1 VSDAADEVL
10 SRESVPRSYP
20 SLDFARVLIPVV
32 VGILPHVAAAQGL
45 ETPTLTALRLQ
56 SADRITLD
64 GRLTEDPWRRA
75 EAASGFRQQDPHTGD
90 PATES
95 TEVRVLYDEDRI
107 IIGVICFD
115 SEPRRVMGNQMQ
127 RDQSL
132 GADDRFMVAID
143 TYSDGRSGYYFEI
156 NPSGAMGDGL
166 VQPGS
171 GTGSSTGTGG
181 GGVNRS
187 WDGIWNARVD
197 RNEMGWTAEIE
208 IPFHTINFSP
218 GASSW
223 GINFQR
229 TIRRKIE
236 ETLWSGWARNQGLTY
251 MPAAGRLQGLEG
263 LHQGLGLDLL
273 PYVVGNSSAA
283 PGRGLPAS
291 VQTGALGGDVVYSL
305 TPRLRANASI
315 NTDFAE
321 TEVDQRQVNLT
332 RFPLFFPEKR
342 AFFLEGASV
351 FNFSREQGT
360 SIVPFFSRRIG
371 LDDSGVPQPI
381 DYGAKLTGQAGSFD
395 VGVLQVRT
403 RDRGKVPGEDFT
415 VVRSQ
420 RRFWRQ
426 SYVGALFTNRSD
438 ASAPAR
444 QTAGVDFAL
453 ATSTFLR
460 KEVLEVSGFYL
471 NTTKLRG
478 SSGGAAFGAR
488 LNMPN
493 DPINARISIREVQ
506 DGYDP
511 AVGFVDR
518 RAYRLIDPAVR
529 YTVHTERG
537 RYAPY
542 IRRFSFETDLNYIFN
557 LDGQLE
563 SRRPDVQ
570 LIRVD
575 LHSSDLVEFHL
586 LPLYERLPRDFQ
598 ISPGIVLPAGS
609 QYSFLRRHYQAQTT
623 TSRPVSLNASY
634 EDGEFYSGERRQVVG
649 TLSIRPRRGWLINV
663 GGDFNEISLREGRF
677 TTRVWLND
685 LNTQFNPFIS
695 LVNRLQ
701 FDTVTRQL
709 GWQSRFRWIT
719 RPGNDIFFVYTH
731 NWTDRTTLQT
741 LDRKGSVKI
750 VRTIRF

>member
-1 VSDAADEVL
+1 VAICALLFPATAARAQVTSTPE
-10 SRESVPRSYP
+10 RSV
-20 SLDFARVLIPVV
+20 
-32 VGILPHVAAAQGL
+32 
-45 ETPTLTALRLQ
+45 TAIRLQ
-56 SADRITLD
+56 PAERLVLD
-64 GRLTEDPWRRA
+64 GRLAEEAWRRA
-75 EAASGFRQQDPHTGD
+75 PSASDFRQQDPNTGD
-90 PATES
+90 PATEP
-95 TEVRVLYDEDRI
+95 TEVRVLYDENRI
-107 IIGVICFD
+107 LVGVTCFD
-115 SEPRRVMGNQMQ
+115 SEPARIMGNQMQ

-132 GADDRFMVAID
+132 GADDRFMIAID

-166 VQPGS
+166 VQPGT
-171 GTGSSTGTGG
+171 GTGGTTGTGG

-197 RNEMGWTAEIE
+197 RNAMGWTAEIE
-208 IPFHTINFSP
+208 IPLRTINFNRD
-218 GASSW
+218 ASSW
-223 GINFQR
+223 GVNFQR

-251 MPAAGRLQGLEG
+251 MPAAGRLEGLEG
-263 LHQGLGLDLL
+263 LRQGLGLDLL

-283 PGRGLPAS
+283 PGRGSPAS
-291 VQTGALGGDVVYSL
+291 VQTGAVGGDIAYNL
-305 TPRLRANASI
+305 TPGLRANVSI

-351 FNFSREQGT
+351 FSFSRETGN

-381 DYGAKLTGQAGSFD
+381 DYGAKLTGHAGAFD

-403 RDRGKVPGEDFT
+403 RDRGSVPGEDFT
-415 VVRSQ
+415 VMRSQ

-426 SYVGALFTNRSD
+426 SYVGGLFTNRSD
-438 ASAPAR
+438 ASALAR

-453 ATSTFLR
+453 ATAEFLR

-471 NTTKLRG
+471 GTTRRRG
-478 SSGGAAFGAR
+478 SQGGAAFGAR
-488 LNMPN
+488 INMPN
-493 DPINARISIREVQ
+493 DPINWHLALREVQ

-511 AVGFVDR
+511 AAGFVDR
-518 RAYRLIDPAVR
+518 RAYRMIEPGMR

-537 RYAPY
+537 RYSRY
-542 IRRFSFETDLNYIFN
+542 LRRFSFEGNFNTIFN
-557 LDGQLE
+557 LDGQVE
-563 SRRPDVQ
+563 TRRFDLQ
-570 LIRVD
+570 LLRAD

-586 LPLYERLPRDFQ
+586 LPLYERLPRDFE
-598 ISPGIVLPAGS
+598 ISPGVILTAGS
-609 QYSFLRRHYQAQTT
+609 EYRFLRRHYQAQTT
-623 TSRPVSLNASY
+623 TSRPVSLNAAY
-634 EDGEFYSGERRQVVG
+634 EDGAFYSGERRQVTG
-649 TLSIRPRRGWLINV
+649 TLSVRPHRGWLINV

-677 TTRVWLND
+677 TTRLWLND
-685 LNTQFNPFIS
+685 VNTQFNPFVS

-709 GWQSRFRWIT
+709 GWQLRFRWIT
-719 RPGNDIFFVYTH
+719 RPGNDIFFVYTN
-731 NWTDRTTLQT
+731 NWTDRATLQT

>member
-1 VSDAADEVL
+1 MASAQTSTTPE
-10 SRESVPRSYP
+10 RS
-20 SLDFARVLIPVV
+20 I
-32 VGILPHVAAAQGL
+32 
-45 ETPTLTALRLQ
+45 TAVRLQ
-56 SADRITLD
+56 PAERLVLD
-64 GRLTEDPWRRA
+64 GRLSEEAWRRA
-75 EAASGFRQQDPHTGD
+75 EPATGFRQQDPNTGD
-90 PATES
+90 PATEA
-95 TEVRVLYDEDRI
+95 TEVRVLYDEHRI
-107 IIGVICFD
+107 VIGVTCFD

-127 RDQSL
+127 RDSSL

-166 VQPGS
+166 VQPGT

-187 WDGIWNARVD
+187 WDGIWNARVERSD
-197 RNEMGWTAEIE
+197 MGWTAEIE

-218 GASSW
+218 NASSW

-229 TIRRKIE
+229 SIRRKTE

-263 LHQGLGLDLL
+263 LRQGLGLDLL

-283 PGRGLPAS
+283 PGRGSPSS
-291 VQTGALGGDVVYSL
+291 VQTGALGGDVAYNL
-305 TPRLRANASI
+305 TPRLRANMSI

-351 FNFSREQGT
+351 FNFSREPGT
-360 SIVPFFSRRIG
+360 SVVPFFSRRIG

-381 DYGAKLTGQAGSFD
+381 DYGAKLTGQAGAFD
-395 VGVLQVRT
+395 VGLLQVRT
-403 RDRGKVPGEDFT
+403 RDRGSVPGEDFI
-415 VVRSQ
+415 VLRSQ
-420 RRFWRQ
+420 HRFWRQ
-426 SYVGALFTNRSD
+426 SYVGALFTNRSG
-438 ASAPAR
+438 ASAPGLPAASDASRGAR
-444 QTAGVDFAL
+444 QTAGADFAL
-453 ATSTFLR
+453 ATSQFLG

-471 NTTKLRG
+471 NTTKRPG

-493 DPINARISIREVQ
+493 DPINARISVREVQ

-537 RYAPY
+537 RYGKY
-542 IRRFSFETDLNYIFN
+542 IRRFSFESDLNYIFN
-557 LDGQLE
+557 LEGQLE
-563 SRRPDVQ
+563 SRRPDLQ
-570 LIRVD
+570 FLRVD
-575 LHSSDLVEFHL
+575 LHSSDLLEFHL

-598 ISPGIVLPAGS
+598 ISPGIVLPAGG
-609 QYSFLRRHYQAQTT
+609 QYSFVRRRYSTQTT
-623 TSRPVSLNASY
+623 TSRPVSLNATY
-634 EDGEFYSGERRQVVG
+634 EDGAFYSGDRRQVTG
-649 TLSIRPRRGWLINV
+649 SLSVRPHRGWLINV
-663 GGDFNEISLREGRF
+663 GGDFNEVSLREGRF
-677 TTRVWLND
+677 TTRLWLND
-685 LNTQFNPFIS
+685 VNTQFNPFIS

-731 NWTDRTTLQT
+731 NWTDRTTMET
-741 LDRKGSVKI
+741 LDRKGSLKI

>member
-1 VSDAADEVL
+1 LV
-10 SRESVPRSYP
+10 
-20 SLDFARVLIPVV
+20 
-32 VGILPHVAAAQGL
+32 
-45 ETPTLTALRLQ
+45 
-56 SADRITLD
+56 LD
-64 GRLTEDPWRRA
+64 GRLTEEAWRRA
-75 EAASGFRQQDPHTGD
+75 EPASGFQQQDPNTGD
-90 PATES
+90 PATEL
-95 TEVRVLYDEDRI
+95 TEVRVLYDEHRI
-107 IIGVICFD
+107 VIGAICFD
-115 SEPRRVMGNQMQ
+115 SEPGRIMGNQMQ

-132 GADDRFMVAID
+132 GADDRFMIAID

-166 VQPGS
+166 VLAGS
-171 GTGSSTGTGG
+171 GTQ
-181 GGVNRS
+181 VNRS

-197 RNEMGWTAEIE
+197 RNEMGWSAEIE
-208 IPFHTINFSP
+208 IPLRTINFNP
-218 GASSW
+218 NASSW

-236 ETLWSGWARNQGLTY
+236 ETLWTGWARNQGLTY

-273 PYVVGNSSAA
+273 PYVVGNSAAA
-283 PGRGLPAS
+283 PGRGSPAS
-291 VQTGALGGDVVYSL
+291 VQTGALGGDIAYNL
-305 TPRLRANASI
+305 TPGLRANVSI

-351 FNFSREQGT
+351 FAFSRETGN

-381 DYGAKLTGQAGSFD
+381 DYGAKLTGQAGAFD
-395 VGVLQVRT
+395 IGVLQVRT
-403 RDRGKVPGEDFT
+403 RDRGSVPGEDFT
-415 VVRSQ
+415 VMRSQ
-420 RRFWRQ
+420 HRFWRQ

-438 ASAPAR
+438 ASAPDLPRASEASRGAR

-453 ATSTFLR
+453 ATAQLLG
-460 KEVLEVSGFYL
+460 KQVLEVSGFYL
-471 NTTKLRG
+471 NTTKRPG
-478 SSGGAAFGAR
+478 SRGGAAFGAR
-488 LNMPN
+488 INMPN
-493 DPINARISIREVQ
+493 DPIYWHLAVREVQ

-511 AVGFVDR
+511 AAGFVDR
-518 RAYRLIDPAVR
+518 RGYRMIEPGMR

-537 RYAPY
+537 RYSRY
-542 IRRFSFETDLNYIFN
+542 LRRFSFEGNFNTIFN
-557 LDGQLE
+557 LDGQIE
-563 SRRPDVQ
+563 TRRFDVQ
-570 LIRVD
+570 LMRAD

-586 LPLYERLPRDFQ
+586 LPLYERLPRDFE
-598 ISPGIVLPAGS
+598 ISPGVILPAGGE
-609 QYSFLRRHYQAQTT
+609 YSFLRRRYQAQTT

-634 EDGEFYSGERRQVVG
+634 EDGAFYSGQRRQLTG
-649 TLSIRPRRGWLINV
+649 TLSVRPRRGWLINV

-677 TTRVWLND
+677 TTRLWLND
-685 LNTQFNPFIS
+685 VNTQFNPFIS

-741 LDRKGSVKI
+741 LDRKGSIKI

>member
-1 VSDAADEVL
+1 VPL
-10 SRESVPRSYP
+10 SAY
-20 SLDFARVLIPVV
+20 ALI
-32 VGILPHVAAAQGL
+32 LVAVATRAHAQSST
-45 ETPTLTALRLQ
+45 TPEHTLTAIRLLP
-56 SADRITLD
+56 AERLILD
-64 GRLTEDPWRRA
+64 GRLTEEAWRRA
-75 EAASGFRQQDPHTGD
+75 EPASGFRQQDPNTGD
-90 PATES
+90 PATEP
-95 TEVRVLYDEDRI
+95 TEVRLVYDEHRI
-107 IIGVICFD
+107 VIGVTCFD
-115 SEPRRVMGNQMQ
+115 SEPRRIMGNQMQ

-166 VQPGS
+166 VQPGT
-171 GTGSSTGTGG
+171 GTGSATGIG

-197 RNEMGWTAEIE
+197 RNETGWTAEIE
-208 IPFHTINFSP
+208 IPLHTINFKP
-218 GASSW
+218 DASSW

-229 TIRRKIE
+229 TIRRKTE

-251 MPAAGRLQGLEG
+251 MPAAGRLLGLEG
-263 LHQGLGLDLL
+263 LRQGVGLDLL
-273 PYVVGNSSAA
+273 PYVIGNSSAA
-283 PGRGLPAS
+283 PGRGSPS
-291 VQTGALGGDVVYSL
+291 SIQTGALGGDVVYNL
-305 TPRLRANASI
+305 TPGLRANVSI

-351 FNFSREQGT
+351 FAFSRETGN
-360 SIVPFFSRRIG
+360 SIVPFFSRRVG

-381 DYGAKLTGQAGSFD
+381 DYGAKLTGHAGPFD
-395 VGVLQVRT
+395 LGVLHVRT
-403 RDRGKVPGEDFT
+403 RDRGSVPGEDFT
-415 VVRSQ
+415 VLRSQ

-426 SYVGALFTNRSD
+426 SYVGGLFTTRSD
-438 ASAPAR
+438 ASAPSR

-453 ATSTFLR
+453 ATSQFLR

-471 NTTKLRG
+471 NTTKLPG
-478 SSGGAAFGAR
+478 SRGGAAFGAR
-488 LNMPN
+488 INLPN
-493 DPINARISIREVQ
+493 DPITAHVSVREVQ

-518 RAYRLIDPAVR
+518 LGYRMIDPAAR
-529 YTVHTERG
+529 YTVHTERT
-537 RYAPY
+537 RYV
-542 IRRFSFETDLNYIFN
+542 RRFSFEGDFNHLFN
-557 LDGQLE
+557 LDGKLE
-563 SRRPDVQ
+563 TRRVDLQ
-570 LIRVD
+570 FLRID
-575 LHSSDLVEFHL
+575 LHSSDILEFHL
-586 LPLYERLPRDFQ
+586 LPLYERLPRNFQ
-598 ISPGIVLPAGS
+598 ISPGVVLPAGG
-609 QYSFLRRHYQAQTT
+609 QYSFLRRHYQASTT
-623 TSRPVSLNASY
+623 TSRPVSLNAAY
-634 EDGEFYSGERRQVVG
+634 EDGTFYSGQRRQLNG
-649 TLSIRPRRGWLINV
+649 TMSIRPHRGWLINV
-663 GGDFNEISLREGRF
+663 GGDFNEIALREGRF
-677 TTRVWLND
+677 RTRVWLND
-685 LNTQFNPFIS
+685 INTQFNPFIS

-741 LDRKGSVKI
+741 LDRKGSIKI